1 VDSIGDD
8 AGVLSGPAKT
18 MSATGEVIQPK
29 ESLKTAGIFF
39 AMGGELAYYLRQ
51 FLASLVMAYLRA
63 RWD

>member
-1 VDSIGDD
+1 
-8 AGVLSGPAKT
+8 